1 MGNILNNSKNGNSYN
16 SQYEHLIN
24 NNENLMDILNNNIRE
39 NNAFK
44 YNIEFQIKQL
54 TSEIQNINV
63 KCEKMEKVIENLE
76 YNNKMN
82 NDRINIITGD
92 MENLLN
98 NDKLL
103 LDKLIEKNL
112 VSTVQE

>member
-1 MGNILNNSKNGNSYN
+1 MGNILNNGKNGNNYN
-16 SQYEHLIN
+16 SQYEHLLN
-24 NNENLMDILNNNIRE
+24 NNESLMDILNNNIRE
-39 NNAFK
+39 NNIFR
-44 YNIEFQIKQL
+44 YNLECQNKQL
-54 TSEIQNINV
+54 TTEIQNLTV
-63 KCEKMEKVIENLE
+63 KCDKMEKVIENLE

-112 VSTVQE
+112 VSTVQK